1 MNLEASKAN
10 YLHLP
15 SLKEVRLLRE
25 RLGWTQEELVDRLRL
40 RGVNVSRSMIAKIE
54 TGRID
59 PKYSLVVGI
68 FQVLYEALSRK
79 RLMDVGEV
87 RARDIAS
94 KEVEMVDADETLLEV
109 WRKMEKTAFS
119 QFPVKWRGRVVGSI
133 TEKTINQLIQSK
145 GWKAREVKVKE
156 VMGEP
161 FPTVPPNATLP
172 IIIHLLQRYQAV
184 LIVKR
189 GEVKG
194 IITNADIG
202 KVFTLRFSKEI

>member
-1 MNLEASKAN
+1 LKASRAN

-25 RLGWTQEELVDRLRL
+25 KLGWTQEELVNQLRL

-59 PKYSLVVGI
+59 PKYSLMVGI

-87 RARDIAS
+87 RAGDIAS
-94 KEVEMVDADETLLEV
+94 IEVEMVDADETLLEV
-109 WRKMEKTAFS
+109 WQKMEKTAFS
-119 QFPVKWRGRVVGSI
+119 QFPVKKKGRVVGSI
-133 TEKTINQLIQSK
+133 TERRINQLIQSK
-145 GWKAREVKVKE
+145 GRDARQIKVQE
-156 VMGEP
+156 VMEEP
-161 FPTVPPNATLP
+161 FPTLPPNATLP

-184 LIVKR
+184 LVVKR
-189 GEVKG
+189 GEVRG
-194 IITNADIG
+194 IITNTDIG
-202 KVFTLRFSKEI
+202 KVFTLRSE

>member
-1 MNLEASKAN
+1 MVAE
-10 YLHLP
+10 
-15 SLKEVRLLRE
+15 
-25 RLGWTQEELVDRLRL
+25 
-40 RGVNVSRSMIAKIE
+40 
-54 TGRID
+54 
-59 PKYSLVVGI
+59 I

-87 RARDIAS
+87 RAMDIAS

-133 TEKTINQLIQSK
+133 TEKAINQLIQSK
-145 GWKAREVKVKE
+145 GLKAREVKVKE
-156 VMGEP
+156 VMEEP
-161 FPTVPPNATLP
+161 FPTVPPDATLP
-172 IIIHLLQRYQAV
+172 IIIYLLQRYQAV
-184 LIVKR
+184 LIVER

-202 KVFTLRFSKEI
+202 KVFILRFSREI